1 MTLRRLAAALLLLP
15 GLAMGAAAPDAVT
28 DENAAKALRLL
39 AEKGDGDAALRLGNL
54 LARERIPAAR
64 YGKAIDWYRKGCVLG
79 DLPACHNAGVSYQHG
94 RNGVQRN
101 DNEAAQYYLQAA
113 DGAFI
118 NSIVNLVGLY
128 AGERIS
134 GLDHRDG
141 LKWQY
146 VAERAAAQCPE
157 KPLCRS
163 VLEDRRGHRAKLES
177 RLSAG
182 DRREARRL
190 AGEWRPAKAK

>member
-1 MTLRRLAAALLLLP
+1 MTTRRLAAALLLLP
-15 GLAMGAAAPDAVT
+15 GLAAAAAAPDPAA
-28 DENAAKALRLL
+28 DERTAGMLRQS

-54 LARERIPAAR
+54 LARERVPAAR
-64 YGKAIDWYRKGCVLG
+64 YGKAIDWYRKGCGLG
-79 DLPACHNAGVSYQHG
+79 DLSACHNAGISYQHG

-101 DNEAAQYYLQAA
+101 DSEAAQYYLQAA

-118 NSIVNLVGLY
+118 NSMVNLVGLY
-128 AGERIS
+128 AEERIT

-146 VAERAAAQCPE
+146 IAERAAAQCPDT
-157 KPLCRS
+157 PLCRS
-163 VLEDRRGHRAKLES
+163 VLEDRRGHRAKLEA
-177 RLSAG
+177 RLSAE

-190 AGEWRPAKAK
+190 AAAWRPARAK

>member
-15 GLAMGAAAPDAVT
+15 GLAAGAAAPDPVADDT
-28 DENAAKALRLL
+28 AAKALRQR

-54 LARERIPAAR
+54 LARDRIPAAR
-64 YGKAIDWYRKGCVLG
+64 YGRAIDWYRKGCSLG
-79 DLPACHNAGVSYQHG
+79 DLSACHNAGISYQHG

-101 DNEAAQYYLQAA
+101 DNEAAHYYLQAA

-128 AGERIS
+128 AEEKIS

-146 VAERAAAQCPE
+146 IAERAAVQCPDT
-157 KPLCRS
+157 PLCKS

-177 RLSAG
+177 RLSAD

>member
-1 MTLRRLAAALLLLP
+1 MTFRRLAAALLLLP
-15 GLAMGAAAPDAVT
+15 GLAAAAAAPDPAA
-28 DENAAKALRLL
+28 DERTAGMLRQS

-54 LARERIPAAR
+54 LARERVPAAR
-64 YGKAIDWYRKGCVLG
+64 YGKAIDWYRKGCSLG
-79 DLPACHNAGVSYQHG
+79 DLSACHNAGISYQHG

-118 NSIVNLVGLY
+118 NSMVNLVGLY
-128 AGERIS
+128 AEDKIS

-146 VAERAAAQCPE
+146 IAERAAAQCPDN
-157 KPLCRS
+157 PLCRS
-163 VLEDRRGHRAKLES
+163 VLEDRRGHRAKLEA